1 MELVLSRIGYVRL
14 VQGVAEMMLRW
25 QPPTRSNNCAPC
37 RSQGSLISIKSR
49 SLSARNRRTT
59 WLQLQCPKSG
69 EVDLLQVQHG
79 NGTAIIRWRWLADPQ
94 AGVRGAATM
103 GSRKVFAGRYGSRQ
117 VVYGEEVTQEG
128 SQGRSSEVCW
138 RW

>member
-1 MELVLSRIGYVRL
+1 MHPSWSTQLDFDKIEELVCEG
-14 VQGVAEMMLRW
+14 
-25 QPPTRSNNCAPC
+25 
-37 RSQGSLISIKSR
+37 
-49 SLSARNRRTT
+49 RRTT

-103 GSRKVFAGRYGSRQ
+103 GSRKMFAGR
-117 VVYGEEVTQEG
+117 
-128 SQGRSSEVCW
+128 
-138 RW
+138 